1 MFWKI
6 VTNIFFSDLL
16 ALWYLYNWIACK
28 NWWETLELLVLIQRL
43 ISSWTFLN
51 LRKKILIFKAQNSV
65 CLECVSLSLY
75 EQSEITLFFII
86 TLTNYKRSKKVTLG
100 DGHIFLRFNLSFEL
114 CTNRILKNHKKLKS
128 SYSYRTVFNFDPH
141 ISVIFYN

>member
-1 MFWKI
+1 M
-6 VTNIFFSDLL
+6 
-16 ALWYLYNWIACK
+16 
-28 NWWETLELLVLIQRL
+28 LELMRNSRTFDLNTTFNF
-43 ISSWTFLN
+43 SGTFLN

-65 CLECVSLSLY
+65 CLEFVSLSLY

-114 CTNRILKNHKKLKS
+114 
-128 SYSYRTVFNFDPH
+128 
-141 ISVIFYN
+141 